1 MSDVNM
7 VMNYY
12 LAEDKPSDF
21 NFAAADV
28 NGDGY
33 VSMSDASMISN
44 MFLRGVNIAEYRIFT
59 EKLNIKDN
67 QNVIRG
73 YRYVYND
80 ANRLRGAIYSE
91 ERTDGTTPTQTP
103 NYGAAFLY
111 DANGNIGY
119 IYRYGKKQN
128 SEYGYV
134 DNIVL
139 SYTGNQLTSVKEK
152 ANSVTAERSTDYK
165 GEKDVQTS
173 CTYNGVGSL
182 TSDEGRKIAL
192 IKYDNMNNPSRIQFT
207 NGNVTKYVYSATG
220 EKLRTVHQTAAPN
233 ITVAVGT
240 AHELTASELL
250 YTDSTDY
257 YCGGKLTVKNGRMD
271 KYFFDGGYAQ
281 AKTNETTLT
290 DNFSSYYYN
299 TDHLG
304 NVREV
309 IDEKGDIVQITNYYP
324 FGTPYSA
331 EDFATH
337 NPDQQDR
344 KYNGK
349 EFDSTHGLNTYD
361 YGARQYCSLF
371 GRWDRMDPLCEKY
384 YSVSP
389 YAYCH
394 NNPVNRI
401 DTDGRIDLPSMF
413 YDYLGSGYGYETAD
427 KIQEMM
433 NTIPDN
439 FDLAR
444 IGVGIEKQYGF
455 SSASGVALESSF
467 SVGKVMFLG
476 GDDAGYPYTYTT
488 GEVGAGIESAVSTS
502 VSYGTNVFISIQ
514 TQGNKTDHSAF
525 AGKSNVFNFTL
536 GASAGEILSV
546 GADLNVSHSVG
557 SPENSYDPVW
567 HTYSVGIGVN
577 ATAGVSSP
585 VDVSTSAGRGF
596 TNFVEKRV
604 GTEKSLSDYWKAN
617 TSLMEFMM
625 GLPF

>member
-1 MSDVNM
+1 MNGDGSITISDVNM

-33 VSMSDASMISN
+33 ITMSDANQIAN
-44 MFLRGVNIAEYRIFT
+44 MYFSGVSVAEYQVFT

-80 ANRLRGAIYSE
+80 ANRLRGAAYSE

-111 DANGNIGY
+111 DANGNIGH

-389 YAYCH
+389 YAYCA
-394 NNPVNRI
+394 NNPIRFI
-401 DTDGRIDLPSMF
+401 DNDGKDYDVYYNGSSITISATYFTDEYSAESARNAVSFWNNLNGQFTMDGLPVSFDFKVSVVSSADIPEGVKTNSFIRGKANMTV
-413 YDYLGSGYGYETAD
+413 SGNVYMLA
-427 KIQEMM
+427 
-433 NTIPDN
+433 NIPDAN
-439 FDLAR
+439 KNGETNSGRLVTVAEGR
-444 IGVGIEKQYGF
+444 ASSSTGAHEIG
-455 SSASGVALESSF
+455 
-467 SVGKVMFLG
+467 
-476 GDDAGYPYTYTT
+476 
-488 GEVGAGIESAVSTS
+488 
-502 VSYGTNVFISIQ
+502 
-514 TQGNKTDHSAF
+514 
-525 AGKSNVFNFTL
+525 
-536 GASAGEILSV
+536 
-546 GADLNVSHSVG
+546 HSVG
-557 SPENSYDPVW
+557 LQHSNAGLMTPASSDPSRANKISKGEIKTIIQRAVKGTPLKDEN
-567 HTYSVGIGVN
+567 GN
-577 ATAGVSSP
+577 
-585 VDVSTSAGRGF
+585 SAGKGYF
-596 TNFVEKRV
+596 HNISEDPNIKFKY
-604 GTEKSLSDYWKAN
+604 K
-617 TSLMEFMM
+617 MEE
-625 GLPF
+625 LKK